1 MRDGVRWFVADIVG
15 VLLCAAVLPFS
26 MMAIIFAVA
35 KKSFNNI
42 FYTASTCNTEERH
55 KLNQRHIVDISAG
68 RQLV

>member
-42 FYTASTCNTEERH
+42 FYTASTCNTQKH
-55 KLNQRHIVDISAG
+55 
-68 RQLV
+68 